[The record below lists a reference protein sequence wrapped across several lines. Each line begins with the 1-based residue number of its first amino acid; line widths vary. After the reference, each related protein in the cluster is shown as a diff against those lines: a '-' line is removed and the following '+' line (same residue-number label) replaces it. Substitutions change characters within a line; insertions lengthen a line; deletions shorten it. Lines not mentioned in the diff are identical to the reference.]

1 MRKRH
6 KGVNYAKY
14 GYIFSI
20 PFVLGFL
27 VFTLYP
33 LGYTAVLAFTDFSG
47 AASLIS
53 GEMNILDD
61 PFENFSMLLFDN
73 QLFWTSIT
81 NTFRIWITNF
91 IPQIV
96 LALLLTA
103 WFTNNRNKIKGQGLF
118 KVLFYMP
125 NIITAGSI
133 AVLFGAFFAFP
144 LGPANHI
151 ISLLGIE
158 NQPFNFT
165 ASPAA
170 SRNIIA
176 FIQFWMWYG
185 YTMLILIAGVLGI
198 NPELYEVAEIDGANG
213 IQKFFFVT
221 LPNLK
226 TVLLFTVV
234 TSIVGG
240 ITMFDIP
247 WLFNQGG
254 PVNSTTTV
262 SLFIYNL
269 AFTGRLRYNVA
280 AAASILV
287 FLMIAALSVAVFYLL
302 RDKDAAQL
310 KKEERALRRSL
321 KAEMKGV
328 QGNG

>member
-1 MRKRH
+1 MKKRH

-33 LGYTAVLAFTDFSG
+33 LGNTIRLAFSDFSG
-47 AASLIS
+47 AASLVS
-53 GEMNILDD
+53 GEMNMLEE
-61 PFENFSMLLFDN
+61 PFENFSMLIFDN

-81 NTFRIWITNF
+81 NTFSIWIRNF

-125 NIITAGSI
+125 NIITAGAI
-133 AVLFGAFFAFP
+133 AVLFGAFFSFP
-144 LGPANHI
+144 LGPANHVL
-151 ISLLGIE
+151 SLFGGD

-165 ASPAA
+165 ASPEA

-198 NPELYEVAEIDGANG
+198 NPEIFEAAEIDGATG

-226 TVLLFTVV
+226 TILLFVVV

-240 ITMFDIP
+240 IMMFDIP

-254 PVNSTTTV
+254 PVNSTTTI

-287 FLMIAALSVAVFYLL
+287 FIMIAALSIAAFYLL

-310 KKEERALRRSL
+310 KKEERALKRSL
-321 KAEMKGV
+321 KAEKTGV